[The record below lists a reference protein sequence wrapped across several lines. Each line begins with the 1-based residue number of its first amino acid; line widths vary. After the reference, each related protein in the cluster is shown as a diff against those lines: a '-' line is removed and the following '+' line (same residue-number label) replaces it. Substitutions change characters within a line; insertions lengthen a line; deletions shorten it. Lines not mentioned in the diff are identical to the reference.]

1 MKFFSL
7 KRCFDFLLATSLLLF
22 TLPFFILISYLIITF
37 DGPPIFY
44 VQKRV
49 GLMGKQFHIYKFRT
63 MKNKKEKNNK
73 DYPFTIYKDKRVTK
87 VGSFLRNF
95 KLDELPQLINVLK
108 GDMSFVGPRPE
119 LKFFTDL
126 YDKKQKDIF
135 LIRPGIT
142 DISSLIFR
150 NESNFLKEEKNPE
163 FFYINYILPLKLQ
176 LGLIYKKNS
185 NIITD
190 LNIIFITILFIF
202 INKNLLI
209 SDFLIKKNFRKDI
222 FEIEKKI
229 SNLSIK

>member
-229 SNLSIK
+229 SNLSI

>member
-1 MKFFSL
+1 MKIFSL

-63 MKNKKEKNNK
+63 MKKKKEKNNK
-73 DYPFTIYKDKRVTK
+73 NYPFTIYKDKRVTK
-87 VGSFLRNF
+87 LGSFLRNF
-95 KLDELPQLINVLK
+95 KFDELPQLINVLK

-126 YDKKQKDIF
+126 YNKKQKDIF

-150 NESNFLKEEKNPE
+150 NESNFLKEETNPE
-163 FFYINYILPLKLQ
+163 FFYSNYILPLKLQ

-202 INKNLLI
+202 INKNLFI